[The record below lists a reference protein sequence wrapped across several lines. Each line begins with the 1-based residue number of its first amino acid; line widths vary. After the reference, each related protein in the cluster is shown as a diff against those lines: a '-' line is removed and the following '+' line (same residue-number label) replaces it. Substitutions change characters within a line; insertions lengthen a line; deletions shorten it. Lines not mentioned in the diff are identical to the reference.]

1 MINFKYQEPKTL
13 LAYNH
18 KFSFENTW
26 GGLAYE
32 NPGISKG
39 STYTVQLPFENL
51 KFERI
56 KNSGTSNTS
65 IQWGYS
71 VDAKLAPYIGKPF
84 IFYAINFGAEQSEW
98 LATNFDKSLYKTH
111 YDTYIK
117 GAFSQSRRLS
127 KFRAYVPMS
136 VISKLGLEDKII
148 VFDNLYK
155 INTVTTN
162 FQNGLSSFELI
173 NETLDFTATANDNIR
188 DEAETIDNS
197 TVTVDTTLV
206 TADNGIRTI

>member
-1 MINFKYQEPKTL
+1 
-13 LAYNH
+13 
-18 KFSFENTW
+18 
-26 GGLAYE
+26 
-32 NPGISKG
+32 
-39 STYTVQLPFENL
+39 
-51 KFERI
+51 
-56 KNSGTSNTS
+56 
-65 IQWGYS
+65 
-71 VDAKLAPYIGKPF
+71 
-84 IFYAINFGAEQSEW
+84 
-98 LATNFDKSLYKTH
+98 
-111 YDTYIK
+111 
-117 GAFSQSRRLS
+117 
-127 KFRAYVPMS
+127 MS

-155 INTVTTN
+155 INTITTN